1 MEMMYVGNNV
11 MSIMSEDRVI
21 GDIWL
26 RRIDQDYDG
35 GEAIPELES
44 FRYLIDEDEEQTM
57 MMHLPTPLLNP
68 QTK

>member
-21 GDIWL
+21 GDIWR

-44 FRYLIDEDEEQTM
+44 FRYLIDEDEE
-57 MMHLPTPLLNP
+57 
-68 QTK
+68 

>member
-11 MSIMSEDRVI
+11 MSIMRESRVI

-44 FRYLIDEDEEQTM
+44 FRYLILIDEDEDEDEE
-57 MMHLPTPLLNP
+57 
-68 QTK
+68 